1 MQFVFHNVFIL
12 GASASG
18 FMGKE
23 TDDHLQSIN
32 ECPDCA
38 SENIVHSAMRDQVI
52 CKECGLVFEPFTPVE
67 APATA
72 VRPVVAKRAK
82 PAKKAKAKK
91 AKPARK
97 AKPKPKKARKAKP
110 KKAKARKARARPA
123 KKAKKKPARKKWGW
137 W

>member
-1 MQFVFHNVFIL
+1 
-12 GASASG
+12 
-18 FMGKE
+18 MGKE
-23 TDDHLQSIN
+23 TDDHLQSIT

-38 SENIVHSAMRDQVI
+38 SQNIVHSATRDQVI

-67 APATA
+67 APAAA
-72 VRPVVAKRAK
+72 VRPVVAKKAK

-91 AKPARK
+91 PARKAKPKRAK

-110 KKAKARKARARPA
+110 KKAKARKARAKPA
-123 KKAKKKPARKKWGW
+123 KKAKKKPAKKKWGW